1 MSEIENFLKSIK
13 GSIPNSDIRWKMSA
27 DDLDFFNEV
36 VTKLKELNVKNLL
49 DIACG
54 AGNLVKMCRD
64 SGIESYGIDPL
75 SNKDSNI
82 YQGTFSSAIDNQR
95 FLKDV
100 KIDCI
105 SITNTLH
112 GRDHI
117 SEELQQLFNLFK
129 RNAKYIIISH
139 PFGFDYLLE
148 GLTLKHEFR
157 PSHGGKSKTVFHKL
171 YKVN

>member
-1 MSEIENFLKSIK
+1 MKDFLSKVHDEKIDKSHV
-13 GSIPNSDIRWKMSA
+13 RWKKSP

-36 VTKLKELNVKNLL
+36 ITKLKELNVKNLL
-49 DIACG
+49 DLACG
-54 AGNLVKMCRD
+54 DGNLIKKCRY
-64 SGIESYGIDPL
+64 SNIEAYGIDPL
-75 SNKDSNI
+75 DNKDSNI
-82 YQGTFSSAIDNQR
+82 YQGTFSSVIDNQG

-112 GRDHI
+112 GKNHVED
-117 SEELQQLFNLFK
+117 ELQKIFDFLK
-129 RNAKYIIISH
+129 KYSKYIIISH

-148 GLTLKHEFR
+148 GLTLKHEFK
-157 PSHGGKSKTVFHKL
+157 PSHGGKTVFHKL